1 MKSYK
6 ILIVEDEKDIA
17 DLIAYHFHDAAFTT
31 YIANNGDSALHYIR
45 KVFPDLV
52 MLDIM
57 MPKIDGIEVIKIL
70 KKDTKT
76 RDIPIVLLTAK
87 GEEIDRVL
95 GFELG
100 AEDYVVK
107 PFSPRELILRVKAIL
122 KRIHPESDQGKII
135 SAGKIIIDTD
145 SHSVTVDDIPLDL
158 TPTEFN
164 LLLYLVKER
173 GKVLSRDKLLD
184 LVWGYQFDGY
194 ARTVD
199 THIRRLRIK
208 LGDQEDSIET
218 IWGIGCR
225 FKE

>member
-17 DLIAYHFHDAAFTT
+17 DLIAYHLQNAEFTT
-31 YIANNGDSALHYIR
+31 YIANDGDSALYHIR

-52 MLDIM
+52 ILDIM
-57 MPKIDGIEVIKIL
+57 IPRIDGIEVIKIL

-76 RDIPIVLLTAK
+76 RNIPIILLTAK
-87 GEEIDRVL
+87 GEEIDRLL

-122 KRIHPESDQGKII
+122 KRINLESDPAKII
-135 SAGKIIIDTD
+135 STGKIIIDTD
-145 SHSVTVDDIPLDL
+145 SHSVTVDNNPLDL

-164 LLLYLVKER
+164 LLLHLVKER

-184 LVWGYQFDGY
+184 IVWGYHFDGY

-218 IWGIGCR
+218 IWGIGYR